1 MLLILRLVFLFFDKV
16 VISSDLRKINY
27 TRMEKSI
34 INSVTLPRN

>member
-1 MLLILRLVFLFFDKV
+1 MLLILRLVFFFLIKLKLAL
-16 VISSDLRKINY
+16 LRKINY